1 MQALLIPFF
10 GHHGQPVEATQ
21 LRLEQFFAKDTHS
34 DDLDAARQFVEE
46 WAGLIDV
53 EWPVE
58 KLVSSEWLVVFLTL
72 SWTIAGWATLSDWLG
87 SNQEHFH
94 YCRKEMPLTEYWQ
107 RYALPRAEAAL
118 RDTGFDRLPE
128 PLAYSGLEAW
138 FDGGPI
144 TPTPLQCSGQVVA
157 DTFIKLL
164 PRFSRSPSA
173 CGSQG
178 SSGAG
183 SCCTPSRYRS
193 RRRASLTGGSNTA
206 VPPAIRSSES
216 RRSAP

>member
-1 MQALLIPFF
+1 MSYYLYWGKAKPASEGDSCHLLPYHSLDVAAV
-10 GHHGQPVEATQ
+10 GWHLLAPERPLTQ
-21 LRLEQFFAKDTHS
+21 LLAASLGMPPESLRRFF
-34 DDLDAARQFVEE
+34 
-46 WAGLIDV
+46 
-53 EWPVE
+53 
-58 KLVSSEWLVVFLTL
+58 VFL
-72 SWTIAGWATLSDWLG
+72 LG
-87 SNQEHFH
+87 LHDFGKFSRTFQ
-94 YCRKEMPLTEYWQ
+94 
-107 RYALPRAEAAL
+107 
-118 RDTGFDRLPE
+118 G
-128 PLAYSGLEAW
+128 
-138 FDGGPI
+138 
-144 TPTPLQCSGQVVA
+144 CSGQVVA